1 MGQFIKKTVSNFFK
15 NKELLKRIGTF
26 EKMGKFIQ
34 KTVSLFHLGQKV
46 FLSVCAKTVGVESR
60 ASGASYHGRAQRA
73 ATGERRGERSELPR
87 ASAASCQD
95 ERSEVSKVPN
105 EAAERFPRAH

>member
-1 MGQFIKKTVSNFFK
+1 MKKWDNLLRKLFQTFSK
-15 NKELLKRIGTF
+15 NKELLKQFGTF

-73 ATGERRGERSELPR
+73 ATGERRGERSELPW
-87 ASAASCQD
+87 ASAASCQG
-95 ERSEVSKVPN
+95 
-105 EAAERFPRAH
+105 RA